1 MLVLL
6 PDEKRF
12 YVVHRHLFNVDY
24 QPGIE
29 RSMRLRFQEN

>member
-1 MLVLL
+1 L

-12 YVVHRHLFNVDY
+12 YVVHRHLLNVNY